1 MIPVHLATYM
11 YMYMYIP
18 DRESGGLQGNCIHVC
33 ILIMTH
39 LLAPLGPSTP
49 WKGMA
54 EPETMIL
61 PIAYTMDR
69 LRMVLDTDMYI
80 HVYIYR

>member
-1 MIPVHLATYM
+1 MDYKAT
-11 YMYMYIP
+11 
-18 DRESGGLQGNCIHVC
+18 ELT
-33 ILIMTH
+33 MTH

-49 WKGMA
+49 WKGIA

-61 PIAYTMDR
+61 PIAYTIDR

-80 HVYIYR
+80 HVQMKNSY